1 MSMIDSIKFNCHSL
15 INKISGNNSC
25 KNLDDCIDACVVANE
40 IIKIAE
46 ERKKIIS
53 TFRLNKLTFLSH
65 GWHYG
70 ITGKPLIKN
79 DIEAWSRGPV
89 IPDVDREW
97 KLQGEKVKSQIC
109 DLDGNPYTD
118 ERLDEEKKEL
128 IKKVY
133 DVYSKFTDDEI
144 SDITHE
150 EDSAWNM
157 TLENNNHKLY
167 EKIPAEYIKK
177 CYETKIERQSVENR

>member
-1 MSMIDSIKFNCHSL
+1 MEKIGEKCDNLSL
-15 INKISGNNSC
+15 LNNKESV
-25 KNLDDCIDACVVANE
+25 NLSLNEGIDACVVANE
-40 IIKIAE
+40 IIKISE
-46 ERKKIIS
+46 KRGDIIT

-70 ITGKPLIKN
+70 ITGNPLIKN

-97 KLQGEKVKSQIC
+97 KLQGEMVKSQIG

-118 ERLDEEKKEL
+118 ERLDDEKKEL
-128 IKKVY
+128 IEKVY
-133 DVYSKFTDDEI
+133 DVYSIFSDDEI

-150 EDSAWNM
+150 EDSAWFL

-167 EKIPAEYIKK
+167 ANIPDMFIKE
-177 CYETKIERQSVENR
+177 CYERKSVDNR